1 MQSMNKKLRTEFD
14 SRQYMIAKDFELYYY
29 SDTDIKN
36 VQNHSHNYYEFYFF
50 IKGNV
55 SIDIDGNIR
64 QLQACDIII
73 IPPKTKHRLTVQN
86 QTVPYQRFILWVSE
100 EFCDELLRISSDFE
114 YIFQKPGFANNYIY
128 HFDVISF
135 NIIQS
140 KIITLLEE
148 LHSHRFGQ
156 SVLISAHVNS
166 LIMTLS
172 RMIYETENQIAIKE
186 NSSLYQNILN
196 YIETH
201 INENISLNTIAD
213 NFYVSKYHI
222 AHIFKN
228 QMGLSIHQYILKKR
242 LSICKA
248 AIVSGSN
255 IITVFLECGF
265 GDYSSFYRAFK
276 KEFGISPKEFK
287 NSLAGIMDN

>member
-1 MQSMNKKLRTEFD
+1 M
-14 SRQYMIAKDFELYYY
+14 
-29 SDTDIKN
+29 
-36 VQNHSHNYYEFYFF
+36 
-50 IKGNV
+50 
-55 SIDIDGNIR
+55 
-64 QLQACDIII
+64 
-73 IPPKTKHRLTVQN
+73 QN

-100 EFCDELLRISSDFE
+100 DFCDELLKISSDFE
-114 YIFQKPGFANNYIY
+114 YIFQKPGFVNNYIY

-255 IITVFLECGF
+255 INTVFLECGF